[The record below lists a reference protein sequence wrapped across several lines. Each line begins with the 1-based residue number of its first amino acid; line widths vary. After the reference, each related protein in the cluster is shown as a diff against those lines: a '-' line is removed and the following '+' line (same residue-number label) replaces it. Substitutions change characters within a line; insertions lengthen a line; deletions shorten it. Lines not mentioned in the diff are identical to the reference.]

1 MNVDPK
7 ELLFLDFAS
16 YCVVGFFACLAFMV
30 WYLRRNTEGEQN
42 ERVRNSVWL
51 QNIFYF
57 RDFTRKKF
65 GSVHYVY
72 HLCMVLLAT
81 VLAVFSLNI
90 FIQFAA
96 VEPPFRYLLT
106 SAVVLIIFLL
116 VGLVYRLSKKR
127 YFE

>member
-1 MNVDPK
+1 MNVDPN
-7 ELLFLDFAS
+7 ELLFLNFAG

-42 ERVRNSVWL
+42 ERVRNSMWL

-65 GSVHYVY
+65 GRAHYVY
-72 HLCMVLLAT
+72 HLGLVLLST
-81 VLAVFSLNI
+81 VLAIFSLNI
-90 FIQFAA
+90 LIQFST

-106 SAVVLIIFLL
+106 SAVVLIIFLMI
-116 VGLVYRLSKKR
+116 GLVYRLSKKR